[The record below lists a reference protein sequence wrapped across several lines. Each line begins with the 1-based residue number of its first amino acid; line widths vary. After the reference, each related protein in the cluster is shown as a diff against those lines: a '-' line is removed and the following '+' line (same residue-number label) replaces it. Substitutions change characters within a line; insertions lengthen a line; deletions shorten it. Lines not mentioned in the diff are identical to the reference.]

1 MANAC
6 EVLIDSEKR
15 AKNGDGGKKKRIA
28 VKERGAEDTINLQL
42 FEGNLA
48 PDACA
53 KEERAASR
61 LRELKL
67 DIEGWERRF
76 AASNYLTIDTLS
88 LSFSAI
94 ALRW

>member
-1 MANAC
+1 MAMEAKKKDRRERARRRRHDQPAIVRGESGAGCMRQGGASC
-6 EVLIDSEKR
+6 ESDAR
-15 AKNGDGGKKKRIA
+15 AK
-28 VKERGAEDTINLQL
+28 
-42 FEGNLA
+42 
-48 PDACA
+48 ACHT
-53 KEERAASR
+53 ENI
-61 LRELKL
+61 